1 MPTPGGNISVSP
13 MSGDN
18 VTTGTFVFCQIV
30 PRSRVILSAEDPAP
44 GFTGWWVPGPKS
56 HCDEEELTLLSGYCS
71 LGSPSLGV

>member
-1 MPTPGGNISVSP
+1 MPTPGGNISVTP

-44 GFTGWWVPGPKS
+44 GFTG
-56 HCDEEELTLLSGYCS
+56 
-71 LGSPSLGV
+71 